1 MQLRKIVVALLALL
15 LAGAVMVPC
24 VRAAADDAN
33 TGNQDH
39 IIIPISI
46 SNNAQEKSDLNRTTE
61 QKIRLLTP
69 VPSSNLKNVKVP
81 KQIESTEKQN
91 GEFTDQDWAFLRK
104 SMTDLTEKEQDQ
116 LITEMKKIQNH
127 TSSLSQDEQTKVIA
141 KIGNYIVIATEG
153 GNSLKMPGQPGHY
166 QLSMAVSQNLGT
178 LTSSH
183 ATTLGD
189 YAFWPDDHYDQPPLG
204 QILNRHSWVL
214 DGTSVPFFD
223 NYGPDSGLYYITG
236 ARTDFNNYLSDDAY
250 IDIGKSIHFTEDM
263 GCPYHTTGG
272 ALPQHMAYENWI
284 MTNWT
289 TLGLDSAIQ
298 VSEYYPVTDPVAQ
311 AKELA
316 DFSHQFLSF
325 FTYEINNDPNWQT
338 NADMIYYTQVLF
350 TETEKMTIGMVQYA
364 NKFDSPDT
372 AGSNSV
378 AINDIQTSY
387 AYINSIGDS
396 AADTVSFT
404 ITHPD
409 ASQLEIWVSSR
420 QDSSYP
426 YTDYKVWDRQ
436 PIGGSPF
443 TFTIQATG
451 FVNYHDWRL
460 IVKDNV
466 AGSTGTIDE
475 FSININ

>member
-1 MQLRKIVVALLALL
+1 MQLRKIVIALLALL
-15 LAGAVMVPC
+15 LAGMVIGPC
-24 VRAAADDAN
+24 VSAAADHTA
-33 TGNQDH
+33 TGNQNY
-39 IIIPISI
+39 IIIPISF
-46 SNNAQEKSDLNRTTE
+46 SNVQEKSDLNSTTE
-61 QKIRLLTP
+61 QKNKMLTP

-81 KQIESTEKQN
+81 KQIESAEKQK
-91 GEFTDQDWAFLRK
+91 GGFTDQDWAFLRK

-127 TSSLSQDEQTKVIA
+127 TSSISLDEQTKVIA
-141 KIGNYIVIATEG
+141 KIGNYIVIATDV
-153 GNSLKMPGQPGHY
+153 GNSVKMPGQPGHY

-178 LTSSH
+178 MTSSH
-183 ATTLGD
+183 ATSLGD
-189 YAFWPDDHYDQPPLG
+189 YASWADDHYDQPPLG
-204 QILNRHSWVL
+204 QIQNRHSWVL
-214 DGTSVPFFD
+214 DGTGLPGFD
-223 NYGPDSGLYYITG
+223 GYGPDSGSYFITH

-250 IDIGKSIHFTEDM
+250 IDIGKSIHFTEDL

-272 ALPQHMAYENWI
+272 AIPQHIAYENWI
-284 MTNWT
+284 MNNWS

-378 AINDIQTSY
+378 AINDMQTSY
-387 AYINSIGDS
+387 AYINSVGDS
-396 AADTVSFT
+396 PSDVISFT

-420 QDSSYP
+420 QNSGYP

-436 PIGGSPF
+436 PISGSPF
-443 TFTIQATG
+443 TFTIPATG

-460 IVKDNV
+460 IVKDN
-466 AGSTGTIDE
+466 ASGSTGSIDE